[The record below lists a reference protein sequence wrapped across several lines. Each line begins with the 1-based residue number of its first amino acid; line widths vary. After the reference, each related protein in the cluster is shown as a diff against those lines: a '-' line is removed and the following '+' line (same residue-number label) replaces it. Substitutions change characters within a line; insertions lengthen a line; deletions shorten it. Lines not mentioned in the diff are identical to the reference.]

1 MFIIIEYGFA
11 CSDYHVAGRHLRH
24 RMRFPGMND
33 NPIQIVDDLI
43 GQHGVDG
50 ALETVRDGIAAAKA
64 NGDNYRL
71 SVWREVRQVLQ
82 AKTEAADN

>member
-1 MFIIIEYGFA
+1 
-11 CSDYHVAGRHLRH
+11 
-24 RMRFPGMND
+24 MND

-50 ALETVRDGIAAAKA
+50 ALGAVREGIEAAKE

-71 SVWREVRQVLQ
+71 SVWREVRRVLQ
-82 AKTEAADN
+82 AKKEVADNRETPSA

>member
-1 MFIIIEYGFA
+1 
-11 CSDYHVAGRHLRH
+11 
-24 RMRFPGMND
+24 MND

-50 ALETVRDGIAAAKA
+50 AREAVREGIEAAKE

-71 SVWREVRQVLQ
+71 SVWREVRRVLQ
-82 AKTEAADN
+82 AKKEVADNRETPSA

>member
-1 MFIIIEYGFA
+1 
-11 CSDYHVAGRHLRH
+11 
-24 RMRFPGMND
+24 MND

-71 SVWREVRQVLQ
+71 RVRTHKQGFQISVDLIQAPQQWEFSNVGAVLVDGGTIR
-82 AKTEAADN
+82 AT

>member
-1 MFIIIEYGFA
+1 
-11 CSDYHVAGRHLRH
+11 
-24 RMRFPGMND
+24 MND

-50 ALETVRDGIAAAKA
+50 ALEAVREGIAAAKA

-71 SVWREVRQVLQ
+71 SVWREVSQVLK
-82 AKTEAADN
+82 AKQEAADT